1 MVATTAL
8 MPINNLLPI
17 PARIVSPWIK
27 HRHTPNHP
35 REEVVFKVYS
45 PDELVGVYG
54 PDGEEIIVQ
63 RPGKFINTYV

>member
-8 MPINNLLPI
+8 IPINNLLPI
-17 PARIVSPWIK
+17 PTRMASPWIE

-54 PDGEEIIVQ
+54 RDGEEIIVQ
-63 RPGKFINTYV
+63 RTGKFIDAYV